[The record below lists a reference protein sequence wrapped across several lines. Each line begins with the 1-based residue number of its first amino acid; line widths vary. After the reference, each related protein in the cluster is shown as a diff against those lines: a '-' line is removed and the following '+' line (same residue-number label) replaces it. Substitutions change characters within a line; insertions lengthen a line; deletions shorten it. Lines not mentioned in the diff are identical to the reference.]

1 MVGGSH
7 IKRIKRNDCNKEL
20 RHGKA
25 FFRSFNGANTKQLRH
40 YIIPTLVDDK
50 SDAIVTHVGKNDIL
64 NHAKHENIAH
74 SIINIGLD
82 CKTNGVDE
90 VLISSILVKRNP
102 NLTAIVRRVNDMLR
116 DLCKKNGFSFIC
128 NDVITTNYLWK
139 DGVHMQDNG
148 THIFSN
154 HFLKFLNYSID
165 SNFHNLL

>member
-1 MVGGSH
+1 MLGWRQ
-7 IKRIKRNDCNKEL
+7 KL

-25 FFRSFNGANTKQLRH
+25 FSRSFSGANAKQLCS
-40 YIIPTLVDDK
+40 YIILSLVNNK
-50 SDAIVTHVGKNDIL
+50 PDAIVIHVGTNDIL
-64 NHAKHENIAH
+64 NHANHENIAH

-90 VLISSILVKRNP
+90 VLISSILVKKNP
-102 NLTAIVRRVNDMLR
+102 NLTAIVRGVNDMLR

-139 DGVHMQDNG
+139 DGVHMQDMG